1 MRPQSVLKTIVGV
14 GIGLILAFLL
24 LAILMA
30 PACPPKP
37 PTPKVWVTVC
47 NDFPDMPAAEAR
59 VANDYCPATH
69 PAQYVKGSEPTTVC
83 TLHVKP
89 EPPIPQT
96 DVDWTVTRVMISYDA
111 CLLGFFCSKELD
123 GEFTKDRLTA
133 YANALAEDGIS
144 ITRGFSHFYDDLP
157 GVWESWKPVDAEYR
171 EVLQSR
177 IKLMA
182 DRKITSMI
190 SLEPYGAGEAP
201 DADLDWIIE
210 SAKPFLPYVIFE
222 TANESGSMSL
232 HIKLINKLKAHG
244 IPNSSIA
251 FYFVDSGEF
260 ADMLVNGLSGEGMA
274 SLHGVG
280 SMDTITAP
288 WPRGWATS
296 PGTLKLM
303 EYGLTGSNDGEDAE
317 HKALGSCWPWMP
329 PDPATGKCNGQR
341 STAAQG
347 HDILAWNLQNKGRGW
362 EFLSAAGFQSGSQ
375 RPNLLEAV
383 EKGREE
389 RKAMRTAY
397 SETIH

>member
-1 MRPQSVLKTIVGV
+1 MKPQSVLKTVVGV
-14 GIGLILAFLL
+14 GIGLIIAFVL

-47 NDFPDMPAAEAR
+47 NDFPDTPAAEAQ
-59 VANDYCPATH
+59 VANEYCPATH

-83 TLHVKP
+83 TKHVKP

-96 DVDWTVTRVMISYDA
+96 DIPYPDKHAFVSWDGA
-111 CLLGFFCSKELD
+111 LLGFFCSKDLD
-123 GEFTKDRLTA
+123 GEFTKERCTT
-133 YANALAEDGIS
+133 YANALAEDGVAV
-144 ITRGFSHFYDDLP
+144 TRGFSHFYDDIP

-171 EVLQSR
+171 EVLQWR

-182 DRKITSMI
+182 DRKITSEI
-190 SLEPYGAGEAP
+190 VLEPYAGEAP

-222 TANESGSMSL
+222 TANECGDMAL
-232 HIKLINKLKAHG
+232 HTRLINKLKAHG

-251 FYFVDSGEF
+251 LYFVDSGEF
-260 ADMLVNGLSGEGMA
+260 ADMLVNGLAGEGLA

-280 SMDTITAP
+280 SMDTILAP
-288 WPRGWATS
+288 WPRGWAAS

-303 EYGLTGSNDGEDAE
+303 EYGLTGSNDGEDSE
-317 HKALGSCWPWMP
+317 HKAQGYFWPWLP
-329 PDPATGKCNGQR
+329 TGPGQR

-347 HDILAWNLQNKGRGW
+347 HDIEAWNLQNKGRGW

-389 RKAMRTAY
+389 RKAMRAAY